1 MKKVVNLELKDFL
14 LGFLLGISLSMGI
27 FIAKFN

>member
-1 MKKVVNLELKDFL
+1 MKKLNLQVKDFL
-14 LGFLLGISLSMGI
+14 LGFLLGISLLMGI